1 MGLLSASSGVR
12 LKGDTEPKR
21 KPRRHACMKNN
32 APRTEKVDKR
42 TKRRQLFRLVEN
54 LIVQHCN
61 KNNGHAPYKEIVAT
75 CQYEFGLAKKEAEG
89 IINALVELGILI
101 RPNKLKP
108 RMQQPPTAKKTVQI
122 EEALPLADD

>member
-1 MGLLSASSGVR
+1 M
-12 LKGDTEPKR
+12 KTKR
-21 KPRRHACMKNN
+21 GKIEEIENMRENVYEINEKNRN
-32 APRTEKVDKR
+32 KKNKAPRTEKVDKR

-54 LIVQHCN
+54 FIVQHCN
-61 KNNGHAPYKEIVAT
+61 ENNGHAPYKEIVTT